1 MKKQWMMM
9 AALALALPL
18 TMAAQQPDQSQAAT
32 AGAAEEAARSVQ
44 QEPHHGGPRAIG
56 APTMELGVEH
66 THAADSEE
74 NDTIANYDHYLE
86 MRRQAM
92 AAEIAAEKRRE
103 KEREAKSDAFRDEM
117 HREFP
122 DLFY

>member
-1 MKKQWMMM
+1 MNKRWMMM
-9 AALALALPL
+9 VALAVPL
-18 TMAAQQPDQSQAAT
+18 TMAAQQADQSQAAMT
-32 AGAAEEAARSVQ
+32 GAAEEAAKSVQ

-66 THAADSEE
+66 AHAADSEE
-74 NDTIANYDHYLE
+74 NDTIANYDRYLE
-86 MRRQAM
+86 LRRRAM
-92 AAEIAAEKRRE
+92 AAQIEAEKRQ
-103 KEREAKSDAFRDEM
+103 ERERTAKSDAYREEM